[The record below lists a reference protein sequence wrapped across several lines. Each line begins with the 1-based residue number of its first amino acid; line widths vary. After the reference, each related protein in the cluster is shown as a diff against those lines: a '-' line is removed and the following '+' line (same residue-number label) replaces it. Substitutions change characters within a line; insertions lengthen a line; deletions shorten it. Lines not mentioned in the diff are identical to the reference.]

1 MMSKSAYENL
11 DAAWLA
17 YNISGGKKLKG
28 LTNRRKCELK
38 IYHKGVYER
47 W

>member
-1 MMSKSAYENL
+1 VSKSVYETL

-17 YNISGGKKLKG
+17 YNMSGGKKLKG
-28 LTNRRKCELK
+28 LTNWRKCELK
-38 IYHKGVYER
+38 IYNKGVYER